1 MYDTANEAPEKAIL
15 VGLQWKGNGDW
26 DISDSL
32 AELKLLAES
41 AGAEVVAVEMQKRD
55 HPDPTCFVGEG
66 KARELAAQ
74 CTSTGAA
81 MIVFDDELSPAQAS
95 HLEEMIPA
103 KVIDRT
109 GLILDIFAQRAL
121 SREGKIQVELAQLR
135 YLLPRLSG
143 KGTGLSRLGGGIG
156 TRGPGETRLETD
168 RRRIRQ
174 RIRELEHEINEVQAQ
189 REVQRV
195 PRKRNELPLAVL
207 VGYTN
212 AGKSTLFN
220 RLTDAGVLAEDKLFA
235 TLDPII
241 RRLKF
246 SDGREI
252 LVADTVGFI
261 QKLPHELV
269 AAFRA
274 TLEEV
279 RHADLLIH
287 VADASHPQLAAQC
300 ASVSAV
306 LEELNVADKP
316 LLMVFNKIDRLS
328 GRLILERL
336 NRDYPGSVAASGLTG
351 EGIDDLMQALAS
363 RSLPRR
369 VQLNLLIPYAE
380 AGVIAE
386 VRAFGEI
393 RGEEYRNEGIFVRAS
408 LEPQVAGRLKRFEI
422 EEG

>member
-1 MYDTANEAPEKAIL
+1 MYDTTNEAPEKALL

-26 DISDSL
+26 DVLDSL

-41 AGAEVVAVEMQKRD
+41 AGAEVVALETQKRE
-55 HPDPTCFVGEG
+55 HPDPAYFVGEG

-74 CTSTGAA
+74 CTSTGAG
-81 MIVFDDELSPAQAS
+81 MVIFDDELSPAQAS
-95 HLEEMIPA
+95 HLEEVIPA

-143 KGTGLSRLGGGIG
+143 KGTELSRLGGGIG
-156 TRGPGETRLETD
+156 TRGPGETKLETD

-174 RIRELEHEINEVQAQ
+174 RIRELEHEISEVQAQ
-189 REVQRV
+189 REVQRA
-195 PRKRNELPLAVL
+195 PRKRNELPLAAL

-212 AGKSTLFN
+212 AGKSTIFN
-220 RLTDAGVLAEDKLFA
+220 RLTDAGVVVEDKLFA

-241 RRLKF
+241 RRLRF
-246 SDGREI
+246 PDGREI
-252 LVADTVGFI
+252 LLADTVGFI

-274 TLEEV
+274 TLEET

-287 VADASHPQLAAQC
+287 VADASHPQLAGQC
-300 ASVSAV
+300 ASVNAV
-306 LEELNVADKP
+306 LDEIHVADKP
-316 LLMVFNKIDRLS
+316 VLMVFNKIDRLP

-336 NRDYPGSVAASGLTG
+336 NRDYPGSVAVSSLTG
-351 EGIDDLMQALAS
+351 EGMDDLTRTLAS
-363 RSLPRR
+363 RSLPERI
-369 VQLNLLIPYAE
+369 QLNLLIPYAD
-380 AGVIAE
+380 AGVIAD

-393 RGEEYRNEGIFVRAS
+393 AGEEYRDDGIFVRAS
-408 LEPQVAGRLKRFEI
+408 LEPPAAGRLKRFEI